1 MRRSD
6 KYHWNALRQRRA
18 IMKTIKF
25 LIDAVVDF
33 FRVINLSMKAAQIYR
48 SKKSL
53 EKTKD
58 FLLHS

>member
-1 MRRSD
+1 
-6 KYHWNALRQRRA
+6 
-18 IMKTIKF
+18 MKTINF

-33 FRVINLSMKAAQIYR
+33 FRVINLSMKAAQIYK